1 MLTGMP
7 ATLDTRRYGLY
18 FQRRAL
24 GRAIRTLAPVG
35 DLARD
40 RARST
45 PRRRTLF
52 LAGCTWPRR
61 ARSLAHKKRGI
72 PALRRLALI
81 STREVRFW
89 RGKLRTR
96 RPNSEK
102 TIRKTSPPPT
112 RVMEGLFL
120 RLGRVRNGVD
130 RLLPR
135 TL

>member
-24 GRAIRTLAPVG
+24 GRAI
-35 DLARD
+35 
-40 RARST
+40 
-45 PRRRTLF
+45 RTLF